1 MLKFYNTLTKSLEK
15 FKPHGEIVGL
25 YTCGP
30 TVYNYAHI
38 GNLRTYIFADI
49 LRRVLE
55 YNNFKV
61 NHVMNITDVGH
72 LTDDADQGEDK
83 MEKGAKREGKT
94 AWEVAEFY
102 TNAFLN
108 DTKKLNILPATIICK
123 ATDHIPE
130 QISQVQILIDKGLT
144 YETNDGIYF
153 DTTKIADYGKLAR
166 LNKQTLKT
174 GARVAMGEKKNPHD
188 FALWKFSP
196 KNEKRQME
204 WSAFGRNGFP
214 GWHIECSAMS
224 IKFLGEQFDIH
235 CGGIDHIP
243 VHHTNEIAQ
252 AEAVTN
258 KKPWVNYWLHGEH
271 LVMDDKSHSA
281 KAQVKMAKSGDNFI
295 TVQTLIDHGIN
306 PLAYRYF
313 LLQTHYRKQLQFS
326 WEALEAAQ
334 TGLNNLKKEIQK
346 LPTASDIDTDIA
358 TATEEEFL
366 QAINNDLNVPEALAV
381 LWSQVKTKNISQKT
395 VAKWDRILALNLLY
409 NSEKKILTIPPEI
422 QKLLDER
429 ALARADKNWAKS
441 DALRD
446 KILILGFVIKDT
458 DQGQKISAS

>member
-1 MLKFYNTLTKSLEK
+1 M
-15 FKPHGEIVGL
+15 
-25 YTCGP
+25 
-30 TVYNYAHI
+30 
-38 GNLRTYIFADI
+38 
-49 LRRVLE
+49 
-55 YNNFKV
+55 
-61 NHVMNITDVGH
+61 
-72 LTDDADQGEDK
+72 
-83 MEKGAKREGKT
+83 
-94 AWEVAEFY
+94 
-102 TNAFLN
+102 
-108 DTKKLNILPATIICK
+108 
-123 ATDHIPE
+123 
-130 QISQVQILIDKGLT
+130 
-144 YETNDGIYF
+144 
-153 DTTKIADYGKLAR
+153 
-166 LNKQTLKT
+166 
-174 GARVAMGEKKNPHD
+174 
-188 FALWKFSP
+188 
-196 KNEKRQME
+196 
-204 WSAFGRNGFP
+204 
-214 GWHIECSAMS
+214 
-224 IKFLGEQFDIH
+224 
-235 CGGIDHIP
+235 
-243 VHHTNEIAQ
+243 HHTNEIAQ